1 MRTFGQTNKWIWL
14 WPECI
19 CVGEH
24 ILYVTITVTSTVTP
38 TVTPVLYW
46 VSMTRVWDTAH
57 VHVGMKSSLCSTV
70 RTFIRYL
77 VSRVFY
83 TAFLWGL
90 TDIRQAYHSTLC
102 SERKLRLA
110 ISCKLAE
117 TDEYVRS
124 NVRISLRVS
133 RFLSFALSGSLL
145 LSFSVSFLPFHL
157 FLA

>member
-1 MRTFGQTNKWIWL
+1 MHLCGGAHTVRYYHCDLYCNPYCNSCPL
-14 WPECI
+14 L
-19 CVGEH
+19 GEYDACLRH
-24 ILYVTITVTSTVTP
+24 CSCSRGNEEQKSQFL
-38 TVTPVLYW
+38 
-46 VSMTRVWDTAH
+46 
-57 VHVGMKSSLCSTV
+57 KSSLCSTV

-124 NVRISLRVS
+124 NVRISLCVS
-133 RFLSFALSGSLL
+133 QFLSFALSGSLL